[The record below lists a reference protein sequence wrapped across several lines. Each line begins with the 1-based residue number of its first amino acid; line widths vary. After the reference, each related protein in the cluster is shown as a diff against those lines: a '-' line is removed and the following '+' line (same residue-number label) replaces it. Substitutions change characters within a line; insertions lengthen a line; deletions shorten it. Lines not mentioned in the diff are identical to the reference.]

1 MEPMMRPADW
11 RACGGAKA
19 ASYDARGGEVGAGR
33 VPAIETDSDVVT
45 AEKLEGKVVR
55 GADGE
60 PVGRVKHVV
69 LDLAAGRIAF
79 LVVCLEGPDRRW
91 LCAIPWIAFEPE
103 AGSFG
108 PVLGYTREDLRA
120 APAFRADD
128 WPEFGDPAWLRAVFE
143 FFAQPPRR
151 SRQLA
156 P

>member
-11 RACGGAKA
+11 RACEDAYGGAVHT
-19 ASYDARGGEVGAGR
+19 RGGDAGASR
-33 VPAIETDSDVVT
+33 LPADETDSDVVV
-45 AEKLEGKVVR
+45 AAKLEGRVVH

-60 PVGRVKHVV
+60 PVGRVQHVV

-79 LVVCLEGPDRRW
+79 LVVGLEGPDRRW

-103 AGSFG
+103 AGPSRL
-108 PVLGYTREDLRA
+108 VLGHTLEDLRE

-128 WPEFGDPAWLRAVFE
+128 WPELGDPAWLQAVFR
-143 FFAQPPRR
+143 FFATPPRR
-151 SRQLA
+151 CRGSA